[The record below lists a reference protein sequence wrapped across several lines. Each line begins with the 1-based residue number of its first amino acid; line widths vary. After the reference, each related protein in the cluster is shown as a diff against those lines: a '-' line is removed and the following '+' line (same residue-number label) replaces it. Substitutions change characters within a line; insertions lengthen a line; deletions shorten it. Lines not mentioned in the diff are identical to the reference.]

1 MNCRD
6 FREIADS
13 YLSDELAV
21 ETNHEIFQHLE
32 NCAVCR
38 RELATRRDI
47 REKLAYSLKNSPDFQ
62 LNPIFANKLK
72 AELAAEAPRRRFSL
86 NWKILA
92 PLTATVLIALTM
104 LFALFYQPQN
114 ASAQFAAISRKAVKG
129 HEECGLK
136 HYRQWEKNI
145 GGLPAEKISFV
156 KPLENKDTQIL
167 EVHNCKI
174 DGKVFAH
181 YVLRHHDKIISVLKT
196 ESENIVQ
203 TNTNEESSIICK
215 KEKGLQMSTF
225 KIGPELIFVISDMSE
240 AENLSLARQL
250 SDSNQARIEPE
261 FEILER
267 RADGG
272 GTIVAVAKMQGKWL
286 EKR

>member
-1 MNCRD
+1 
-6 FREIADS
+6 
-13 YLSDELAV
+13 LSDELAV

-32 NCAVCR
+32 HCAVCR
-38 RELATRRDI
+38 HELAARREI
-47 REKLAYSLKNSPDFQ
+47 REKLAYALKNSPDFQ
-62 LNPIFANKLK
+62 LNPICANKLK
-72 AELAAEAPRRRFSL
+72 AGLEAEARRRSFSL

-92 PLTATVLIALTM
+92 PLAATVLIALTM

-114 ASAQFAAISRKAVKG
+114 ASAQFAAISRKAVNR

-136 HYRQWEKNI
+136 HYKQWEKNV
-145 GGLPAEKISFV
+145 GRLPVEKISFV
-156 KPLENKDTQIL
+156 KPLENKETQIL

-174 DGKVFAH
+174 DGKSFAH
-181 YVLRHHDKIISVLKT
+181 YVLRHRDKIISVLKT

-203 TNTNEESSIICK
+203 TNTNEENSIICK

-250 SDSNQARIEPE
+250 SDSNQARLGLG
-261 FEILER
+261 FEILEHAEGR
-267 RADGG
+267 G

-286 EKR
+286 KKR